1 MTSTEPG
8 VRDLQLRAGGDP
20 LSPRLDLEELRR
32 ERLPHVRFPN
42 GVTGYITTTYE
53 DFRAALGDPR
63 LHAKRFVG
71 EPAPARLS
79 VEVPEMPGFIPGMN
93 GPDHLRVRR
102 LAAADFSVRS
112 IDRLRGYIQTVV
124 DKYLDA
130 MEEMV
135 PPVDLIEVFSLPV
148 PSEVIGHILGVPPEH
163 AEEFQVAAN
172 ETIGGRKE
180 GLDDPDAAARAVARL
195 HEILGDV
202 IVAKRSAP
210 GDDLISRLT
219 QVGDPPL
226 DDVEIK
232 GLCTNLLLAG
242 HDTTAA
248 NTSMAVV
255 YLLQNPEQFRIFRSD
270 PDRIPAAVE
279 EIIRFNNIVSDSG
292 AAIPRLVTEDME
304 FAGHHLSKGDWLLP
318 SVATANTDPSVC
330 PFSPTFDVTRDPGQ
344 HVSFGFGPH
353 TCLGQH
359 LARAE
364 MQIMLAGLFNRFP
377 GLELV
382 ETPDHLRWNDEAF
395 VYRMAVLPV
404 RW

>member
-1 MTSTEPG
+1 MTPAETEIQE
-8 VRDLQLRAGGDP
+8 LHLREGGDP
-20 LSPRLDLEELRR
+20 LSPRLDLQELRLQ
-32 ERLPHVRFPN
+32 RLPHVRFPN

-53 DFRAALGDPR
+53 DFRTALGDPR

-79 VEVPEMPGFIPGMN
+79 VEVPDMPGFIPGMN

-102 LAAADFSVRS
+102 LAAADFSVRA
-112 IDRLRGYIQTVV
+112 IERLRGYIRAVV
-124 DKYLDA
+124 DTYLDA
-130 MEEMV
+130 MAAMT
-135 PPVDLIEVFSLPV
+135 PPVDLIEAFALPV

-163 AEEFQVAAN
+163 AEEFQTAAN

-195 HEILGDV
+195 HDILGEV
-202 IVAKRSAP
+202 IVAKRAELA
-210 GDDLISRLT
+210 DDLISRLT
-219 QVGDPPL
+219 QVGEPPL
-226 DDVEIK
+226 DDGEIK

-255 YLLQNPEQFRIFRSD
+255 YLLENPHQMEIFRAQ
-270 PDRIPAAVE
+270 PDRIPDSVE

-304 FAGHHLSKGDWLLP
+304 FAGHHLVKGDWLLP
-318 SVATANTDPSVC
+318 SVATANTDPTIC
-330 PFSPTFDVTRDPGQ
+330 PYSGTFDITRDPGQ

-364 MQIMLAGLFNRFP
+364 MQVMLAGLFERFP
-377 GLELV
+377 TLQLV
-382 ETPDHLRWNDEAF
+382 SSPADLRWNSEAF
-395 VYRMAVLPV
+395 VYRMAALPV
-404 RW
+404 TW